1 MTDMND
7 QNLAHFEAQLERLI
21 EGAFAQVFSRSVRA
35 QDIALHLARAMEG
48 ESKTADGDPRPVAP
62 DRYVIRLNPDVRDAL
77 LTRQPRL
84 QEILSQHLVEL
95 ASEAGYRLNADP
107 IVRFEGDVTF
117 SAADVSVSAAHT
129 VQLRHDTAVMERAN
143 LPILAA
149 QDRPQNAQ
157 LIVNGDTTVAMT
169 EPLVNLGRSRDN
181 HVVLDDPYISRH
193 HAQIRLRFGRYTLFD
208 TQSQTGTY
216 VNDSRVREH
225 NLQTGDVIRMGKIT
239 MVYLEDDPFGE
250 SQTRVDAAPDF

>member
-1 MTDMND
+1 M
-7 QNLAHFEAQLERLI
+7 
-21 EGAFAQVFSRSVRA
+21 
-35 QDIALHLARAMEG
+35 
-48 ESKTADGDPRPVAP
+48 
-62 DRYVIRLNPDVRDAL
+62 
-77 LTRQPRL
+77 
-84 QEILSQHLVEL
+84 
-95 ASEAGYRLNADP
+95 
-107 IVRFEGDVTF
+107 
-117 SAADVSVSAAHT
+117 
-129 VQLRHDTAVMERAN
+129 
-143 LPILAA
+143 
-149 QDRPQNAQ
+149 
-157 LIVNGDTTVAMT
+157 IVNGDTTVEMT

>member
-1 MTDMND
+1 MASMND

-21 EGAFAQVFSRSVRA
+21 EGAFAQVFSRNVRA

-48 ESKTADGDPRPVAP
+48 EAKTSEGDPRSLAP
-62 DRYVIRLNPDVRDAL
+62 DRYVIRLNPDVRGTL

-84 QEILSQHLVEL
+84 AEILGQHLVEL
-95 ASEAGYRLNADP
+95 ANEAGYRLNADP
-107 IVRFEGDVTF
+107 VVRFEGDATF
-117 SAADVSVSAAHT
+117 SAGDVSVTATHT
-129 VQLRHDTAVMERAN
+129 VHLRHDTAVMERTD
-143 LPILAA
+143 LPIPAT
-149 QDRPQNAQ
+149 QDRPRNAQ
-157 LIVNGDTTVAMT
+157 LIVNGDTTVEMT